1 MRDEKAL
8 LKMRQKDSDG
18 LRALMD
24 KYIPY
29 ISSIVWGFLHSSM
42 TAEDAEEVV
51 SDVFFTAWN
60 QAEQIE
66 PEKVKAWLGS
76 VARHKAL
83 NKLRQIGQ
91 TLPLEEDVLELPD
104 GSSFDMLEKEER
116 SQILREAID
125 SLSAKD
131 RQIFLR
137 HYYYGQSIKDISREM
152 RIPENT
158 VKTRL
163 RRGRQKLKEYLI
175 GRDYCEV

>member
-18 LRALMD
+18 LRTLMD

-60 QAEQIE
+60 QAEQID
-66 PEKVKAWLGS
+66 PEKVKAWPGS
-76 VARHKAL
+76 VARHKAI

-91 TLPLEEDVLELPD
+91 TLTLDEDVLELPD

-125 SLSAKD
+125 SLSTKD

-137 HYYYGQSIKDISREM
+137 HYYYYQTMEAISEEM
-152 RIPENT
+152 AISLST
-158 VKTRL
+158 VKTKL
-163 RRGRQKLKEYLI
+163 RRGKVKLKQSLLRYLT
-175 GRDYCEV
+175 